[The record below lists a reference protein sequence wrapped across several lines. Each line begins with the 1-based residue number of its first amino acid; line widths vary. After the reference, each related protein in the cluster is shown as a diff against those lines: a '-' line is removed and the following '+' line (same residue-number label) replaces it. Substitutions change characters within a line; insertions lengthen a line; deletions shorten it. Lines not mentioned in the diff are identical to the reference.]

1 MAYSAHVEVVKDRL
15 LVRVPVPVELKP
27 FHCLQDESPWVEELP
42 GHVDVPLLP
51 WVCDCG
57 AIGCAGWALVGTT
70 LRGFV
75 LDGPDAGLVKWDLT
89 ARLDRLLVALE
100 SGSEAGV
107 EFVRAAERGD
117 RSKGQERVKAMR
129 RDLAWFVSRLPKS

>member
-1 MAYSAHVEVVKDRL
+1 MAYSAHVEVVKDGL
-15 LVRVPVPVELKP
+15 LVRRVPMMRDVYRAPAHLR
-27 FHCLQDESPWVEELP
+27 DDSPWVEELP

-51 WVCDCG
+51 WVTDTG
-57 AIGCAGWALVGTT
+57 ATGYAGWALVGTT

-107 EFVRAAERGD
+107 DFVRAAERGD
-117 RSKGQERVKAMR
+117 RSEGEARAQAIARGV
-129 RDLAWFVSRLPKS
+129 LARLPKS

>member
-1 MAYSAHVEVVKDRL
+1 MAYSAHVEVVKDGF

-27 FHCLQDESPWVEELP
+27 FHCLRDDSPWVEELP

-57 AIGCAGWALVGTT
+57 ATGYAGWALVGTT

-75 LDGPDAGLVKWDLT
+75 LDGPDAGLVQADLT
-89 ARLDRLLVALE
+89 ARLDRYLLALE

-107 EFVRAAERGD
+107 EFGRAAERGD
-117 RSKGQERVKAMR
+117 RSESQERAQAIVRGML
-129 RDLAWFVSRLPKS
+129 DRLPKS

>member
-1 MAYSAHVEVVKDRL
+1 MAYSAHVEVVKDGL
-15 LVRVPVPVELKP
+15 LVRVPMMRDVYRAPAHLR
-27 FHCLQDESPWVEELP
+27 DDSPWVEELP

-51 WVCDCG
+51 WVTDTG
-57 AIGCAGWALVGTT
+57 ATGYAGWALVGTT

-75 LDGPDAGLVKWDLT
+75 LDRPNAGLVKWDLT

-107 EFVRAAERGD
+107 EYVRAAERGD
-117 RSKGQERVKAMR
+117 RSEGEKRAQAIAQGM
-129 RDLAWFVSRLPKS
+129 LARLTKS